1 MARERSEGMSWPE
14 LYALDRAGMLAALA
28 RFPDQCREGFA
39 LGERVPVDSLA
50 GFSRV
55 VALGMG
61 GSGIAGDLL
70 AHLLSVE
77 VIPVRTYTLPRWV
90 GEESLLLALSYSGDT
105 EETLSAFADGL
116 GRTRR
121 ALAVTSGGA
130 LGRLCTE
137 KGIPWVRI
145 PGGHQPRA
153 ALGYLLFPLLAVF
166 RGLGTFR
173 EDLAETLSILDE
185 QARALGPASPG
196 NPAQELALLLHGR
209 VPLVC
214 GAGPA
219 AVRWKTQVNEN
230 AKQPAFWAE
239 LPELCHNE
247 IVGWELAGKVFPNGV
262 VVFLRSRHDHPRVQA
277 RIEILKE
284 VLDRRGLPYLEV
296 QGQGEGALAQTFSLL
311 YLGDWASVYL
321 ALLNGADPTPVR
333 PILELKERLAGW
345 EPGRASGTGPDLNV
359 GDEPRRYGPLP
370 PLMGEGQGEGEWAR
384 VATALHGRRRRGEE
398 EV

>member
-1 MARERSEGMSWPE
+1 MARKVSEGPPWEKLSG
-14 LYALDRAGMLAALA
+14 LDRSGMLGVLA
-28 RFPDQCREGFA
+28 RFPDQCREGIA
-39 LGERVPVDSLA
+39 LGEQVPVDPLA
-50 GFSRV
+50 GFSRA

-90 GEESLLLALSYSGDT
+90 GEETLLLALSYSGDT

-130 LGRLCTE
+130 LGKLCAQR
-137 KGIPWVRI
+137 GIPWVRI
-145 PGGHQPRA
+145 PDGYQPRA
-153 ALGYLLFPLLAVF
+153 ALGYLLFPLLALF

-173 EDLAETLSILDE
+173 DDLTETLAVLDE

-209 VPLVC
+209 VPLVY
-214 GAGPA
+214 GAGPTA
-219 AVRWKTQVNEN
+219 PVAFRWKTQINEH

-239 LPELCHNE
+239 LPEACHNE

-284 VLDRRGLPYLEV
+284 LLDRRGLPYLEV
-296 QGQGEGALAQTFSLL
+296 QGEGEGALAQMFSLL

-333 PILELKERLAGW
+333 PIQELKDRL
-345 EPGRASGTGPDLNV
+345 GRW
-359 GDEPRRYGPLP
+359 R
-370 PLMGEGQGEGEWAR
+370 
-384 VATALHGRRRRGEE
+384 
-398 EV
+398 